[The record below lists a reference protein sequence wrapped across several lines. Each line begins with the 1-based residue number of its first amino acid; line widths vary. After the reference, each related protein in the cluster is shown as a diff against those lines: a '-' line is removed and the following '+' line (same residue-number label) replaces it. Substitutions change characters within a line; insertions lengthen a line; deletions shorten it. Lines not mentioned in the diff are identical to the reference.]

1 MLLKNDIK
9 RMLRSPK
16 IYLAFLISFFIL
28 IRPLLGAFFEYSEGT
43 LAQFMSVPFGMSDF
57 SPFAALFCALP
68 FADSF
73 CEDFDSGFFRLV
85 AGRIGARRYSLQ
97 RCVSV
102 ALSGGVLMAAVVL
115 LTILVCVLLANRPE
129 TEETAR
135 FMHKSIWARMDL
147 ILRFKG
153 VFLLALKVVIAFLF
167 GCLWALV
174 ALLVSAFIT
183 NRYVTFIVPFAVYQ
197 LSWFLLRGRAFNPV
211 YMFRGDADAIP
222 SIWFIL
228 IYQSALILIC
238 SALAFYKI
246 RRKVAL

>member
-1 MLLKNDIK
+1 MFL
-9 RMLRSPK
+9 SPK

-57 SPFAALFCALP
+57 SPFAALFCVLP

-73 CEDFDSGFFRLV
+73 CEDFDSGFFRLMV
-85 AGRIGARRYSLQ
+85 GRTGVRRYSLQ

-102 ALSGGVLMAAVVL
+102 ALSGGVLMAVVVMS
-115 LTILVCVLLANRPE
+115 TILVCALLANRPE
-129 TEETAR
+129 TEETAH
-135 FMHKSIWARMDL
+135 FMYKSIWARMNL

-153 VFLLALKVVIAFLF
+153 VFWLALKVVIAFLF

-174 ALLVSAFIT
+174 ALLVSAYIT
-183 NRYVTFIVPFAVYQ
+183 NRYVTFIVPFAIYQ
-197 LSWFLLRGRAFNPV
+197 LGWFLLKENAFNPV
-211 YMFRGDADAIP
+211 YMFRGDSDLIP

-238 SALAFYKI
+238 SVLAFCKI